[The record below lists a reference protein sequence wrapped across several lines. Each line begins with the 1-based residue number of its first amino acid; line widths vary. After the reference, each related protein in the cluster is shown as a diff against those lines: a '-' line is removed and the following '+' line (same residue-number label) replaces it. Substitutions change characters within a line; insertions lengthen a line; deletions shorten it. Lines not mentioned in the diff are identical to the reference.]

1 MFRHIVNSDIDY
13 YILKFLFITDIANLK
28 LVRLPAKASNL
39 ARLGR

>member
-1 MFRHIVNSDIDY
+1 MNIIISDIDP
-13 YILKFLFITDIANLK
+13 IIVTLTDLPE

>member
-1 MFRHIVNSDIDY
+1 MNIIIADIDP
-13 YILKFLFITDIANLK
+13 IIVFLTELPA

>member
-1 MFRHIVNSDIDY
+1 MNIIIPDIDQ
-13 YILKFLFITDIANLK
+13 IIVSLIELPA